1 VIEFISDYGLFLAKS
16 VTIVVAILITVGG
29 IVAISLRSQHK
40 DKDQLEIKHLNQRYD
55 DYAQMLRSAVLSKKA
70 FKQLQK
76 EQKKQHKKSEESAR
90 RKLFVL
96 DFHGDIRASAVA
108 SLREEI
114 TAVLTVADSG
124 DEVLLRLESAG
135 GLVHAYGLAAS
146 QLQRLKARQLKLT
159 VAVDKVAASGGYLM
173 ACVADKIIA
182 APFAVIGS
190 IGVLAQ
196 LPNFNR
202 WLKKNE
208 IDFEQFTAGEFKRTV
223 TVFGSNTP
231 EAREKFQQ
239 ELEETH
245 VLFKQFV
252 STHRNVLDIERVATG
267 EHWYGRQALDLKLVD
282 DLQTSDDYLLNSRE
296 EADLY
301 AISYSGKKTVLAKL
315 LGSTSQALGQL
326 FGRWQNR
333 LPMQSDD
340 DWTDSLPK
348 F

>member
-1 VIEFISDYGLFLAKS
+1 MIEFIFEYGLFLAKA
-16 VTIVVAILITVGG
+16 VTIVAAILIVVAG
-29 IVAISLRSQHK
+29 IVAISMRQQGKTK
-40 DKDQLEIKHLNQRYD
+40 DHIDVKHLNERYEEM
-55 DYAQMLRSAVLSKKA
+55 ALNIQSELLPPKR
-70 FKQLQK
+70 FKQWLK
-76 EQKKQHKKSEESAR
+76 AQKKKHKDEQEDAK
-90 RKLFVL
+90 RKVFVL
-96 DFHGDIRASAVA
+96 KFHGDIRASAVS

-114 TAVLTVADSG
+114 TAVLTVAKSG
-124 DEVLLRLESAG
+124 DEVLVKLESAG

-146 QLQRLKARQLKLT
+146 QLQRLKGHDIKLT

-182 APFAVIGS
+182 APFAVLGS

-223 TVFGSNTP
+223 TIFGENTSQD
-231 EAREKFQQ
+231 REKFQQ

-245 VLFKQFV
+245 ALFKEFV
-252 STHRNVLDIERVATG
+252 NEHRPQLELAKVATG
-267 EHWYGRQALDLKLVD
+267 EHWYGKQALDLKLVD
-282 DLQTSDDYLLNSRE
+282 TLQTSDDYLLSARQ

-301 AISYSGKKTVLAKL
+301 EITYSAKKNLVNKL
-315 LGSTSQALGQL
+315 LGATAQL
-326 FGRWQNR
+326 WQPQQEEWSR
-333 LPMQSDD
+333 
-340 DWTDSLPK
+340 SLPR